1 MSLAISW
8 LAFMRRAHA
17 SVCLLSLL
25 LMSCFPSTTASFLKP
40 SQQPDGLSRNWGHR
54 GDQWVG
60 LLSIQPLITLNRFI
74 YLRHAI
80 TSSCFYLACQLSVT
94 SRIQWGLEAVWEGYI
109 ILSRDHVFDFF
120 FHLPDL
126 HEYPLGVYCR
136 PRTFNILHTITQ
148 QYKECHIKYIN
159 VFPLNRIAGAFTSF
173 FYERTLHNVEEK
185 LLLYSS
191 VHAHALL
198 VIWNIFP

>member
-1 MSLAISW
+1 MQSSTAHIVMSLAISW

-25 LMSCFPSTTASFLKP
+25 LMSCFPSTTPSFLKP

-120 FHLPDL
+120 FISQTYMNTLWGSIADREL
-126 HEYPLGVYCR
+126 SIY
-136 PRTFNILHTITQ
+136 
-148 QYKECHIKYIN
+148 YI
-159 VFPLNRIAGAFTSF
+159 P
-173 FYERTLHNVEEK
+173 
-185 LLLYSS
+185 
-191 VHAHALL
+191 
-198 VIWNIFP
+198 